1 MDRRESLDDIYGSSG
16 NALDAVFQQHDF
28 GHHVYSY
35 RPTNTLSA
43 DLGDH
48 IGERL
53 ESDIN
58 KKHKDAESI
67 DQHKYARL
75 ANASYDNFN
84 GKSVHDNLRKSQYD
98 YIGDLKDFE
107 MDDELSTKDDLVLH
121 NAKTGETVIS
131 YRGTTDDP
139 VGKPKN
145 FVQDWLV
152 NGQIAGGS
160 THTSRAKTAEKQADQ
175 VIQKYGKQNLVVTGH
190 SQGGGISYH
199 IATKYDLEGHHYNP
213 AINHSNVAQA
223 GKYANNKNAQNIY
236 KTHLDFASPLAYSK
250 HLKKSNTTVRTVGTI
265 KGMDSPVSTHSIDQ
279 FSPTP
284 LTVHADGTVS
294 VKRQTAKQSI
304 KNGIK
309 HTVTYHPVG
318 KAVVSVTDQLPSL
331 VHKTVDLEAS
341 ASKMTTHLGVNVAL
355 GEEQAIVDEMIVDAS
370 LALAPE
376 TMGLSMVAG
385 AGAVFLHH
393 VAGSWV
399 EKHVD
404 KVADK
409 AIDTVSKA
417 GHKVTRAFFSFFS

>member
-1 MDRRESLDDIYGSSG
+1 MDQRESLEDIYGDSG

-75 ANASYDNFN
+75 ANASYDHFN
-84 GKSVHDNLRKSQYD
+84 GKSVHENLRKSQYD

-223 GKYANNKNAQNIY
+223 GKYANNKNAQTIY

-250 HLKKSNTTVRTVGTI
+250 NLKKSNTT
-265 KGMDSPVSTHSIDQ
+265 DSPVSTHSIDQ
-279 FSPTP
+279 FSPIP

-341 ASKMTTHLGVNVAL
+341 AAKGVSHLGVNLAIN
-355 GEEQAIVDEMIVDAS
+355 EEQAVVDEMIVDAS

-376 TMGLSMVAG
+376 TMGLSIVAG
-385 AGAVFLHH
+385 AGAVYLHH

-399 EKHVD
+399 ERHVD

-409 AIDTVSKA
+409 AIDTVSEAAHKA
-417 GHKVTRAFFSFFS
+417 TSMFFSLF

>member
-1 MDRRESLDDIYGSSG
+1 MDQLESLEDIYGDSG

-75 ANASYDNFN
+75 ANASYDHFN
-84 GKSVHDNLRKSQYD
+84 GKSVHENLRKSQYD

-223 GKYANNKNAQNIY
+223 GKYANNKNAQTIY

-250 HLKKSNTTVRTVGTI
+250 NLKKSNTTVHTVGTI

-341 ASKMTTHLGVNVAL
+341 AAKGVTHLGVNLAIN
-355 GEEQAIVDEMIVDAS
+355 EEQAVVDEMIVDAS

-376 TMGLSMVAG
+376 TMGLSIVAG
-385 AGAVFLHH
+385 AGAVYLHH

-399 EKHVD
+399 ERHVD

-409 AIDTVSKA
+409 AIDTVSEAAHKA
-417 GHKVTRAFFSFFS
+417 TNMFFSLF

>member
-75 ANASYDNFN
+75 ANASYDHFN
-84 GKSVHDNLRKSQYD
+84 GKSVHENLRKSQYD

-160 THTSRAKTAEKQADQ
+160 THTSRAKTAEKQAYR

-213 AINHSNVAQA
+213 SINHSNVAQA

-250 HLKKSNTTVRTVGTI
+250 HLKKSNTTVHTVGTI

-341 ASKMTTHLGVNVAL
+341 AAKGVTHLGVNLAIN
-355 GEEQAIVDEMIVDAS
+355 EEQAVVDEMIVDAS

-376 TMGLSMVAG
+376 TMGLSIVAG
-385 AGAVFLHH
+385 AGAVYLHH

-399 EKHVD
+399 ERHVD

-409 AIDTVSKA
+409 AIDTVSEAAHKA
-417 GHKVTRAFFSFFS
+417 TSMFFSLF

>member
-1 MDRRESLDDIYGSSG
+1 MDQRESLEDIYGDSG

-35 RPTNTLSA
+35 RPTNTISA

-75 ANASYDNFN
+75 ANASYDHFN
-84 GKSVHDNLRKSQYD
+84 GKSVHENLRKSQYD

-250 HLKKSNTTVRTVGTI
+250 NLKKSNTTVHTVGTI
-265 KGMDSPVSTHSIDQ
+265 KDMDSPVSTHSIDQ

-284 LTVHADGTVS
+284 LKVHADGTVS

-341 ASKMTTHLGVNVAL
+341 AAKGVTHLGVNLAIN
-355 GEEQAIVDEMIVDAS
+355 EEQAVVDEMIVDAS

-376 TMGLSMVAG
+376 TMGLSIVAG
-385 AGAVFLHH
+385 AGAVYLHH

-399 EKHVD
+399 ERHVD

-409 AIDTVSKA
+409 AIDTVSEAAHKA
-417 GHKVTRAFFSFFS
+417 TNMFFSLF

>member
-75 ANASYDNFN
+75 ANASYDHFN
-84 GKSVHDNLRKSQYD
+84 GKSVHENLRKSQYD

-160 THTSRAKTAEKQADQ
+160 THTSRAKTAEKQAYR

-190 SQGGGISYH
+190 SQGGGISHH

-213 AINHSNVAQA
+213 SINHSNVAQA

-250 HLKKSNTTVRTVGTI
+250 NLKKSNTTVHTVGTI
-265 KGMDSPVSTHSIDQ
+265 KDMDSPVSTHSIDQ

-284 LTVHADGTVS
+284 LKVHADGTVS

-341 ASKMTTHLGVNVAL
+341 AAKGVTHLGVNLAIN
-355 GEEQAIVDEMIVDAS
+355 EEQAVVDEMIVDTS

-404 KVADK
+404 KVADR

>member
-1 MDRRESLDDIYGSSG
+1 MDRRESLDDIYGSAG

-43 DLGDH
+43 DLSAH

-53 ESDIN
+53 ESDIDT
-58 KKHKDAESI
+58 KHKDVESI

-84 GKSVHDNLRKSQYD
+84 GESVHENLRKSQYD

-160 THTSRAKTAEKQADQ
+160 THTSRAKTAEKQAYR

-213 AINHSNVAQA
+213 SINHSNVAQA

-250 HLKKSNTTVRTVGTI
+250 NLKKSNTTVHTVGTI
-265 KGMDSPVSTHSIDQ
+265 KDMDSPVSTHSIDQ

-284 LTVHADGTVS
+284 LKVHADGTVS

-304 KNGIK
+304 KHGIK

-341 ASKMTTHLGVNVAL
+341 AAKGVSHLGVNLAIN
-355 GEEQAIVDEMIVDAS
+355 EEQAVVDEMIVDAS

-376 TMGLSMVAG
+376 TMGLSIVAG
-385 AGAVFLHH
+385 AGAVYLHH

-399 EKHVD
+399 ERHVD

-409 AIDTVSKA
+409 AIDTVSEAAHKA
-417 GHKVTRAFFSFFS
+417 TSMFFSLF

>member
-1 MDRRESLDDIYGSSG
+1 MDQRESLEDIYGDSG

-75 ANASYDNFN
+75 VNASYDHFN
-84 GKSVHDNLRKSQYD
+84 GKSVHENLRKSQYD

-160 THTSRAKTAEKQADQ
+160 THTSRAKTAEKQAYR

-213 AINHSNVAQA
+213 SINHSNVAQA

-250 HLKKSNTTVRTVGTI
+250 NLKKSNTTVHTVGTI
-265 KGMDSPVSTHSIDQ
+265 KDMDSPVSTHSIDQ

-284 LTVHADGTVS
+284 LKVHADGTVS

-341 ASKMTTHLGVNVAL
+341 AAKGVTHLGVNLAIN
-355 GEEQAIVDEMIVDAS
+355 EEQAVVDEMIVDAS

-376 TMGLSMVAG
+376 TMGLSIVAG
-385 AGAVFLHH
+385 AGAVYLHH

-399 EKHVD
+399 ERHVD

-409 AIDTVSKA
+409 AIDTVSEAAHKA
-417 GHKVTRAFFSFFS
+417 TNMFFSLF

>member
-1 MDRRESLDDIYGSSG
+1 MDQRESLEDIYGDSG

-75 ANASYDNFN
+75 ANASYDHFN
-84 GKSVHDNLRKSQYD
+84 GKSVHENLRKSQYD

-223 GKYANNKNAQNIY
+223 GKYANNKNAQTIY

-250 HLKKSNTTVRTVGTI
+250 NLKKSNTTV
-265 KGMDSPVSTHSIDQ
+265 
-279 FSPTP
+279 
-284 LTVHADGTVS
+284 
-294 VKRQTAKQSI
+294 
-304 KNGIK
+304 
-309 HTVTYHPVG
+309 
-318 KAVVSVTDQLPSL
+318 QLFDESF
-331 VHKTVDLEAS
+331 KT
-341 ASKMTTHLGVNVAL
+341 TT
-355 GEEQAIVDEMIVDAS
+355 
-370 LALAPE
+370 
-376 TMGLSMVAG
+376 
-385 AGAVFLHH
+385 
-393 VAGSWV
+393 
-399 EKHVD
+399 
-404 KVADK
+404 
-409 AIDTVSKA
+409 
-417 GHKVTRAFFSFFS
+417 

>member
-75 ANASYDNFN
+75 ANASYDHFN
-84 GKSVHDNLRKSQYD
+84 GKSVHENLRKSQYD

-160 THTSRAKTAEKQADQ
+160 THTSRAKTAEKQAYR

-213 AINHSNVAQA
+213 SINHSNVAQA

-250 HLKKSNTTVRTVGTI
+250 HLKKSNTTVHTVGTI
-265 KGMDSPVSTHSIDQ
+265 KDMDSPVSTHSIDQ

-284 LTVHADGTVS
+284 LKVHADGTVS

-341 ASKMTTHLGVNVAL
+341 AAKGVTHLGVNLAIN
-355 GEEQAIVDEMIVDAS
+355 EEQAVVDEMIVDAS

-376 TMGLSMVAG
+376 TMGLSIVAG
-385 AGAVFLHH
+385 AGAVYLHH

-399 EKHVD
+399 ERHVD

-409 AIDTVSKA
+409 AIDTVSEAAHKA
-417 GHKVTRAFFSFFS
+417 TNMFFSLF

>member
-75 ANASYDNFN
+75 ANASYDHFN
-84 GKSVHDNLRKSQYD
+84 GKSVHENLRKSQYD

-160 THTSRAKTAEKQADQ
+160 THTSRAKTAEKQAYR

-213 AINHSNVAQA
+213 SINHSNVAQA

-250 HLKKSNTTVRTVGTI
+250 NLKKSNTTVHTVGTI
-265 KGMDSPVSTHSIDQ
+265 KDMDSPVSTHSIDQ

-284 LTVHADGTVS
+284 LKVHADGTVS

-341 ASKMTTHLGVNVAL
+341 AAKGVTHLGVNLAIN
-355 GEEQAIVDEMIVDAS
+355 EEQAVVDEMIVDAS

-376 TMGLSMVAG
+376 TMGLSIVAG
-385 AGAVFLHH
+385 AGAVYLHH

-399 EKHVD
+399 ERHVD

-409 AIDTVSKA
+409 AIDTVSEAAHKA
-417 GHKVTRAFFSFFS
+417 TNMFFSLF

>member
-1 MDRRESLDDIYGSSG
+1 MDQRESLEDIYGDSG
-16 NALDAVFQQHDF
+16 NALGAVFQQHDF

-58 KKHKDAESI
+58 KKHKDVESI

-84 GKSVHDNLRKSQYD
+84 GKSVHDNLRKRQYD

-107 MDDELSTKDDLVLH
+107 MDDELSMKDDLVLH

-160 THTSRAKTAEKQADQ
+160 THTSRAKTAEKQAYR

-213 AINHSNVAQA
+213 SINHSNVAQA

-250 HLKKSNTTVRTVGTI
+250 NLKKSNTTVHTVGTI
-265 KGMDSPVSTHSIDQ
+265 KDMDSPVSTHSIDQ

-318 KAVVSVTDQLPSL
+318 KAVVSVTDQLPSF
-331 VHKTVDLEAS
+331 VHKTVDFEAS
-341 ASKMTTHLGVNVAL
+341 AAKGVSHLGVNLAIN
-355 GEEQAIVDEMIVDAS
+355 EEQAVVDEMIVDAS

-376 TMGLSMVAG
+376 TMGLSIVAG
-385 AGAVFLHH
+385 AGAVYLHH

-399 EKHVD
+399 ERHVD

-409 AIDTVSKA
+409 AIDTVSEAAHKA
-417 GHKVTRAFFSFFS
+417 TNMFFSLF

>member
-1 MDRRESLDDIYGSSG
+1 MDQRESLEDIYGDSG

-35 RPTNTLSA
+35 RPTNTISA

-75 ANASYDNFN
+75 ANASYDHFN
-84 GKSVHDNLRKSQYD
+84 GKSVHENLRKSQYD

-160 THTSRAKTAEKQADQ
+160 THTSRAKTAEKQAYR

-213 AINHSNVAQA
+213 SINHSNVAQA

-250 HLKKSNTTVRTVGTI
+250 NLKKSNTTVHTVGTI
-265 KGMDSPVSTHSIDQ
+265 KDMDSPVSTHSIDQ

-284 LTVHADGTVS
+284 LKVHADGTVS

-341 ASKMTTHLGVNVAL
+341 AAKGVTHLGVNLAIN
-355 GEEQAIVDEMIVDAS
+355 EEQAVVDEMIVDAS

-376 TMGLSMVAG
+376 TMGLSIVAG
-385 AGAVFLHH
+385 AGAVYLHH

-399 EKHVD
+399 ERHVD

-409 AIDTVSKA
+409 AIDTVSEAAHKA
-417 GHKVTRAFFSFFS
+417 TNMFFSLF

>member
-1 MDRRESLDDIYGSSG
+1 MDQRESLEDIYGDSG

-28 GHHVYSY
+28 GHHVHSY
-35 RPTNTLSA
+35 RPTNTISA
-43 DLGDH
+43 DLWDH

-75 ANASYDNFN
+75 ANASYDHFN
-84 GKSVHDNLRKSQYD
+84 GKSVHENLRKSQYD

-223 GKYANNKNAQNIY
+223 GKYANNKNAQTIY

-250 HLKKSNTTVRTVGTI
+250 NLKKSNTTVHTVGTI

-284 LTVHADGTVS
+284 LMVHADDTVS

-341 ASKMTTHLGVNVAL
+341 AAKGVSHLGVNLAIN
-355 GEEQAIVDEMIVDAS
+355 EEQAVVDEMIVDAS

-376 TMGLSMVAG
+376 TMGLSIVAG
-385 AGAVFLHH
+385 AGAVYLHH

-399 EKHVD
+399 ERHVD

-409 AIDTVSKA
+409 AIDTVSEAAHKA
-417 GHKVTRAFFSFFS
+417 TSMFFSLF

>member
-1 MDRRESLDDIYGSSG
+1 MDQRESLEDIYGDSG

-75 ANASYDNFN
+75 ANASYDHFN
-84 GKSVHDNLRKSQYD
+84 GKSVHENLRKSQYD

-250 HLKKSNTTVRTVGTI
+250 NLKKSNTTVHTVGTI
-265 KGMDSPVSTHSIDQ
+265 KDMDSPVSTHSIDQ

-284 LTVHADGTVS
+284 LKVHADGTVS

-341 ASKMTTHLGVNVAL
+341 AAKGVTHLGVNLAIN
-355 GEEQAIVDEMIVDAS
+355 EEQAVVDEMIVDAS

-376 TMGLSMVAG
+376 TMGLSIVAG
-385 AGAVFLHH
+385 AGAVYLHH

-399 EKHVD
+399 ERHVD

-409 AIDTVSKA
+409 AIDTVSEAAHKA
-417 GHKVTRAFFSFFS
+417 TNMFFSLF

>member
-75 ANASYDNFN
+75 ANASYDHFN
-84 GKSVHDNLRKSQYD
+84 GKSVHENLRKSQYD

-160 THTSRAKTAEKQADQ
+160 THTSRAKTAEKQAYR

-213 AINHSNVAQA
+213 SINHSNVAQA

-250 HLKKSNTTVRTVGTI
+250 NLKKSNTTVHTVGTI
-265 KGMDSPVSTHSIDQ
+265 KDMDSPVSTHSIDQ

-284 LTVHADGTVS
+284 LKVHADGTVS

-341 ASKMTTHLGVNVAL
+341 AAKGVTHLGVNLAIN
-355 GEEQAIVDEMIVDAS
+355 EEQAVVDEMIVDAS

-376 TMGLSMVAG
+376 TMGLSIVAG
-385 AGAVFLHH
+385 AGAVYLHH

-409 AIDTVSKA
+409 AIDTVSEAAHKA
-417 GHKVTRAFFSFFS
+417 TNMFFSLF

>member
-43 DLGDH
+43 DLSAH

-53 ESDIN
+53 ESDIDT
-58 KKHKDAESI
+58 KHKDVESI

-84 GKSVHDNLRKSQYD
+84 GESVHENLRKSQYD

-139 VGKPKN
+139 VGKPKH

-250 HLKKSNTTVRTVGTI
+250 NLKKSNTTVHTVGTI

-341 ASKMTTHLGVNVAL
+341 AAKGVSHLGVNLAIN
-355 GEEQAIVDEMIVDAS
+355 EEQAVVDEMIVDAS

-376 TMGLSMVAG
+376 TMGLSIVAG
-385 AGAVFLHH
+385 AGAVYLHH

-399 EKHVD
+399 ERHVD

-409 AIDTVSKA
+409 AIDTVSEAAHKA
-417 GHKVTRAFFSFFS
+417 TNMFFSLF

>member
-1 MDRRESLDDIYGSSG
+1 MDQRESLEDIYGDSG

-75 ANASYDNFN
+75 ANASYDHFN
-84 GKSVHDNLRKSQYD
+84 GKSVHENLRKSQYD

-223 GKYANNKNAQNIY
+223 GKYANNKNAQTIY

-250 HLKKSNTTVRTVGTI
+250 NLKKSNTTVQTVGTI

-341 ASKMTTHLGVNVAL
+341 AAKGVSHLGVNLAIN
-355 GEEQAIVDEMIVDAS
+355 EEQAVVDEMIVDAS

-376 TMGLSMVAG
+376 TMGLSIVAG
-385 AGAVFLHH
+385 AGAVYLHH

-399 EKHVD
+399 ERHVD

-409 AIDTVSKA
+409 AIDTVSEAAHKA
-417 GHKVTRAFFSFFS
+417 TSMFFSLF

>member
-1 MDRRESLDDIYGSSG
+1 MDQRESLDDIYGGSG
-16 NALDAVFQQHDF
+16 NALNAVFQQHEF

-35 RPTNTLSA
+35 RPTPPVHA

-53 ESDIN
+53 EHDIN
-58 KKHKDAESI
+58 KKHKDVESV

-84 GKSVHDNLRKSQYD
+84 GKSVHENLRKSQYD
-98 YIGDLKDFE
+98 YIDDLKDFE

-145 FVQDWLV
+145 FVKDWLV

-160 THTSRAKTAEKQADQ
+160 THTSRAKTAEKQADR
-175 VIQKYGKQNLVVTGH
+175 VLQKYGKQNLSVTGH

-213 AINHSNVAQA
+213 AINHSNIVQA
-223 GKYANNKNAQNIY
+223 GKFANNKNAQNIY

-250 HLKKSNTTVRTVGTI
+250 NLKKSKTIVHTVGTI

-279 FSPTP
+279 FTPTP
-284 LTVHADGTVS
+284 SMVHADGTVS
-294 VKRQTAKQSI
+294 VKRQIAKQSI

-318 KAVVSVTDQLPSL
+318 KAVVSVTDRLPSL
-331 VHKTVDLEAS
+331 AHGVIDAGAS
-341 ASKMTTHLGVNVAL
+341 SAKMGAHIGVAVAL
-355 GEEQAIVDEMIVDAS
+355 NEEQAIVDEMIVDTS

-376 TMGLSMVAG
+376 TMGLSIVAG
-385 AGAVFLHH
+385 AGAVFVHH

-404 KVADK
+404 MVADK
-409 AIDTVSKA
+409 AIDVVSKA
-417 GHKVTRAFFSFFS
+417 GHKATSAFFSLFS

>member
-1 MDRRESLDDIYGSSG
+1 MDRRESLDDIYGSAG

-43 DLGDH
+43 DLSAH

-58 KKHKDAESI
+58 KHKDVESI

-84 GKSVHDNLRKSQYD
+84 GESVHENLRKSQYD

-199 IATKYDLEGHHYNP
+199 IVTKYDLEGHHYNP

-223 GKYANNKNAQNIY
+223 GKYANNKNAQTIY

-250 HLKKSNTTVRTVGTI
+250 NLKKSNTTVHTVGTI

-341 ASKMTTHLGVNVAL
+341 AAKGVSHLGVNLAIN
-355 GEEQAIVDEMIVDAS
+355 EEQAVVDEMIVDAS

-376 TMGLSMVAG
+376 TMGLSIVAG
-385 AGAVFLHH
+385 AGAVYLHH

-399 EKHVD
+399 ERHVD

-409 AIDTVSKA
+409 AIDTVSEAAHKA
-417 GHKVTRAFFSFFS
+417 TNMFFSLF

>member
-1 MDRRESLDDIYGSSG
+1 MDRRESLDGIYGSSG

-75 ANASYDNFN
+75 ANASYDHFN
-84 GKSVHDNLRKSQYD
+84 GKSVHENLRKSQYD

-160 THTSRAKTAEKQADQ
+160 THTSRAKTAEKQAYR

-213 AINHSNVAQA
+213 SINHSNVAQA

-250 HLKKSNTTVRTVGTI
+250 NLKKSNTTVHTVGTI
-265 KGMDSPVSTHSIDQ
+265 KDMDSPVSTHSIDQ

-284 LTVHADGTVS
+284 LKVHADGTVS

-341 ASKMTTHLGVNVAL
+341 AAKGVTHLGVNLAIN
-355 GEEQAIVDEMIVDAS
+355 EEQAVVDEMIVDAS

-376 TMGLSMVAG
+376 TMGLSIVAG
-385 AGAVFLHH
+385 AGAVYLHH

-399 EKHVD
+399 ERHVD

-409 AIDTVSKA
+409 AIDTVSEAAHKA
-417 GHKVTRAFFSFFS
+417 TNMFFSLF

>member
-1 MDRRESLDDIYGSSG
+1 MDQRESLEDIYGDSG

-75 ANASYDNFN
+75 ANASYDHFN
-84 GKSVHDNLRKSQYD
+84 GKSVHENLRKSQYD

-223 GKYANNKNAQNIY
+223 GKYANNKNAQTIY

-250 HLKKSNTTVRTVGTI
+250 NLKKSNTTVHTVGTI

-341 ASKMTTHLGVNVAL
+341 AAKGVTHLGVNLAIN
-355 GEEQAIVDEMIVDAS
+355 EEQAVVDEMIVDAS

-376 TMGLSMVAG
+376 TMGLSIVAG
-385 AGAVFLHH
+385 AGAVYLHH

-399 EKHVD
+399 ERHVD

-409 AIDTVSKA
+409 AIDTVSEAAHKA
-417 GHKVTRAFFSFFS
+417 TNMFFSLF

>member
-75 ANASYDNFN
+75 ANASYDHFN
-84 GKSVHDNLRKSQYD
+84 GKSVHENLRKSQYD

-160 THTSRAKTAEKQADQ
+160 THTSRAKTAEKQAYR

-213 AINHSNVAQA
+213 SINHSNVAQA

-250 HLKKSNTTVRTVGTI
+250 NLKKSNTTVHTVGTI
-265 KGMDSPVSTHSIDQ
+265 KDMDSPVSTHSIDQ

-284 LTVHADGTVS
+284 LKVHADGTVS

-341 ASKMTTHLGVNVAL
+341 AAKGVTHLGVNLAIN
-355 GEEQAIVDEMIVDAS
+355 EEQAVVDEMIVDAS

-376 TMGLSMVAG
+376 TMGLSIVAG
-385 AGAVFLHH
+385 AGAVYLHH

-399 EKHVD
+399 ERHVD

-409 AIDTVSKA
+409 AIDTVSEAAHKA
-417 GHKVTRAFFSFFS
+417 TSMFFSLF

>member
-1 MDRRESLDDIYGSSG
+1 MDQRESLEDIYGDSG

-75 ANASYDNFN
+75 ANASYDHFN
-84 GKSVHDNLRKSQYD
+84 GKSVHENLRKSQYD

-223 GKYANNKNAQNIY
+223 GKYANNKNAQTIY

-250 HLKKSNTTVRTVGTI
+250 NLNKSNTTVHTVGTI

-341 ASKMTTHLGVNVAL
+341 AAKGVSHLGVNLAIN
-355 GEEQAIVDEMIVDAS
+355 EEQAVVDEMIVDAS

-376 TMGLSMVAG
+376 TMGLSIVAG
-385 AGAVFLHH
+385 AGAVYLHH

-399 EKHVD
+399 ERHVD

-409 AIDTVSKA
+409 AIDTVSEAAHKA
-417 GHKVTRAFFSFFS
+417 TSMFFSLF

>member
-1 MDRRESLDDIYGSSG
+1 MDQRESLEDIYGDSG

-75 ANASYDNFN
+75 ANASYDHFN
-84 GKSVHDNLRKSQYD
+84 GKSVHENLRKSQYD

-160 THTSRAKTAEKQADQ
+160 THTSRAKTAEKQAYR

-213 AINHSNVAQA
+213 SINHSNVAQA

-250 HLKKSNTTVRTVGTI
+250 NLKKSNTTVHTVGTI
-265 KGMDSPVSTHSIDQ
+265 KDMDSPVSTHSIDQ

-284 LTVHADGTVS
+284 LKVHADGTVS

-341 ASKMTTHLGVNVAL
+341 AAKGVTHLGVNLAIN
-355 GEEQAIVDEMIVDAS
+355 EEQAVVDEMIVDAS

-376 TMGLSMVAG
+376 TMGLSIVAG
-385 AGAVFLHH
+385 AGAVYLHH

-399 EKHVD
+399 ERHVD

-409 AIDTVSKA
+409 AIDTVSEAAHKA
-417 GHKVTRAFFSFFS
+417 TNMFFSLF

>member
-75 ANASYDNFN
+75 ANASYDHFN
-84 GKSVHDNLRKSQYD
+84 GKSVHENLRKSQYD

-131 YRGTTDDP
+131 YRGTTDDL

-223 GKYANNKNAQNIY
+223 GKFANNKNAQNIY

-250 HLKKSNTTVRTVGTI
+250 HLKKSNTTVHTVGTI

-341 ASKMTTHLGVNVAL
+341 AAKGVSHLGVNLAIN
-355 GEEQAIVDEMIVDAS
+355 EEQAVVDEMIVDAS

-376 TMGLSMVAG
+376 TMGLSIVAG
-385 AGAVFLHH
+385 AGAVYLHH

-409 AIDTVSKA
+409 AIDTVSEAAHKA
-417 GHKVTRAFFSFFS
+417 TSMFFSLF

>member
-1 MDRRESLDDIYGSSG
+1 MDQRESLEDIYGDSG

-75 ANASYDNFN
+75 ANASYDHFN
-84 GKSVHDNLRKSQYD
+84 GKSVHENLRKSQYD

-223 GKYANNKNAQNIY
+223 GKYANNKNAQTIY
-236 KTHLDFASPLAYSK
+236 KTHLDSASPLAYSK
-250 HLKKSNTTVRTVGTI
+250 NLKKSNTTVHTVGTI

-341 ASKMTTHLGVNVAL
+341 AAKGVTHLGVNLAIN
-355 GEEQAIVDEMIVDAS
+355 EEQAVVDEMIVEAS

-376 TMGLSMVAG
+376 TMGLSIVAG
-385 AGAVFLHH
+385 AGAVYLHH

-399 EKHVD
+399 ERHVD

-409 AIDTVSKA
+409 AIDTVSEAAHKA
-417 GHKVTRAFFSFFS
+417 TSMFFSLF

>member
-1 MDRRESLDDIYGSSG
+1 MDQRESLEDIYGDSG

-43 DLGDH
+43 DLSAH

-53 ESDIN
+53 ESDIDT
-58 KKHKDAESI
+58 KHKDVESI

-84 GKSVHDNLRKSQYD
+84 GESVHENLRKSQYH

-145 FVQDWLV
+145 FVNDWLV

-250 HLKKSNTTVRTVGTI
+250 HLKKSNTAVHTVGTI
-265 KGMDSPVSTHSIDQ
+265 KGMDSPVSTHSIGQ

-341 ASKMTTHLGVNVAL
+341 AAKGVTHLGVNLAIN
-355 GEEQAIVDEMIVDAS
+355 EEQAVVDEMIVDAS

-376 TMGLSMVAG
+376 TMGLSIVAG
-385 AGAVFLHH
+385 AGAVYLHH

-399 EKHVD
+399 ERHVD

-409 AIDTVSKA
+409 AIDTVSEAAHKA
-417 GHKVTRAFFSFFS
+417 TSMFFSLF

>member
-1 MDRRESLDDIYGSSG
+1 
-16 NALDAVFQQHDF
+16 VFQHHDF

-35 RPTNTLSA
+35 RPTNTLSV
-43 DLGDH
+43 DLSAH

-58 KKHKDAESI
+58 TKHKDVESI

-84 GKSVHDNLRKSQYD
+84 GKRVHDNLRKSQYD

-107 MDDELSTKDDLVLH
+107 MDDELSTRDDLVLH

-223 GKYANNKNAQNIY
+223 GKYANNKNAQTIY

-250 HLKKSNTTVRTVGTI
+250 NLKKSNTTVHTVGTI

-341 ASKMTTHLGVNVAL
+341 AAKGVTHLGVNLAIN
-355 GEEQAIVDEMIVDAS
+355 EEQAVVDEMIVDAS

-376 TMGLSMVAG
+376 TMGLSIVAG
-385 AGAVFLHH
+385 AGAVYLHH

-399 EKHVD
+399 ERHVD

-409 AIDTVSKA
+409 AIDTVSEAAHKA
-417 GHKVTRAFFSFFS
+417 TNMFFSLF